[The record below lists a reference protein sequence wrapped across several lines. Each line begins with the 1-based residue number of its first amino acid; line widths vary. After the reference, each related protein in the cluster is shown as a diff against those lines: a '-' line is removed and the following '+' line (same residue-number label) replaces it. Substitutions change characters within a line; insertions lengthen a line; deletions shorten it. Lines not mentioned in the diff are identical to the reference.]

1 MQWGGSYRLAL
12 THVRPADLNQP
23 APDAREAG
31 LGKPPAKRWSGRS
44 WLTTALV
51 VALLAAMIVHL
62 AGSTDELASIRRV
75 SPGILGVTCVLQL
88 VSQLFLNAS
97 MLLPLRTSLKDL
109 GFWEL
114 YLVRMGGSVAG
125 SLVPVAGGVA
135 VRLAYLRQRGVTYL
149 DFTWATLVSNVL
161 ALAAGGLVATAALAI
176 FWAARGR
183 PPALILALA
192 AALIVLSAGGIAVFE
207 SIPRATRYPGLRR
220 WAWLAGVASLRT
232 NPAMTAG
239 VFFYSVGRHALNLLT
254 FGLLT
259 QSLSRMPGDFLSGAL
274 LYALTSPVRI
284 VNITPANLGVTE
296 WVVALVGEALAF
308 DLTIGLI
315 AALAFRAISLVA
327 VALALV
333 CAAPVV
339 MGRGRST

>member
-1 MQWGGSYRLAL
+1 MDG
-12 THVRPADLNQP
+12 RPAN
-23 APDAREAG
+23 
-31 LGKPPAKRWSGRS
+31 RWSGRF

-62 AGSTDELASIRRV
+62 AGTAELASVRRL
-75 SPGILGVTCVLQL
+75 SIGLLGVACLLQL
-88 VSQLFLNAS
+88 LSQLFLNAS
-97 MLLPLRTSLKDL
+97 MLLPLRSSLRDL

-114 YLVRMGGSVAG
+114 YLVRTGGFLVG

-161 ALAAGGLVATAALAI
+161 GLAAGGLVAAAAMAV
-176 FWAARGR
+176 FWAIHRR
-183 PPALILALA
+183 PPAAILGVA
-192 AALIVLSAGGIAVFE
+192 AALLVLSAAAIAVFE
-207 SIPRATRYPGLRR
+207 SIPRATSYSGLRR
-220 WAWLAGVASLRT
+220 WAWLAGMAGLRA
-232 NPAMTAG
+232 NPAMAAG
-239 VFFYSVGRHALNLLT
+239 VFFYSVGRHCLNFLT

-259 QSLSRMPGDFLSGAL
+259 QSLSHTPGDFLSGGL
-274 LYALTSPVRI
+274 LYALTSPVRM

-315 AALAFRAISLVA
+315 AALAFRGISLVA
-327 VALALV
+327 VAMGMVLASASVAL
-333 CAAPVV
+333 A
-339 MGRGRST
+339 RGRST